1 MGSAPVDYILSILHG
16 NRLKVKV
23 IFLSRL
29 LIGRNLA
36 GRLISP
42 LWGISVKASVA
53 IRALTQTDVC
63 NHAPESSR
71 VLNDG
76 PAVGGIIF
84 DSELDLLSEGRKA
97 T

>member
-1 MGSAPVDYILSILHG
+1 M
-16 NRLKVKV
+16 

-36 GRLISP
+36 GQLISP
-42 LWGISVKASVA
+42 QCGISDKASVA
-53 IRALTQTDVC
+53 IWALTQTDVC

-84 DSELDLLSEGRKA
+84 ESELDFLIEGRKA